1 MLAACRRGSG
11 SSRDIVSDPTV
22 TVSFFNIIHF
32 KGHVHPISYGSVL
45 TSGGI
50 SPSAPYSFHVALG
63 VYSNKY
69 VTMGKYFVVGAHVQ
83 QGEEGA
89 EIEGWK
95 VKYCCFP
102 VGSEVAVAPTGL
114 VAAEALLVKLA
125 SNCEIAAQY
134 ELIVTRHISEIQ
146 TFINNS
152 TVPAASS
159 ASTETK
165 KSERV
170 RKSVQSQQSE
180 ERTKGQKQAKT
191 SGKAPKAL
199 SPHERFIYELR
210 AARDDTD
217 KMYEQLQRGGSMV
230 DANNLIRKMSATFGD
245 ALGYIAREKE
255 RLEAATKEARSGYF
269 SQGEVN
275 KMLDR
280 ERERAKSSF
289 AGDVSSLPTLKDVS
303 AVGEKVLELSRST
316 GTQLDKLER
325 QINASSKSAGE
336 ALNPATITT
345 IVQSVISKSNTTA
358 TAPVVSEEFAEK
370 VYTQVH
376 NTAMGVLERVCHSQ
390 VSSPAPPAMHAFSSY
405 PLSAQPGGSHNFF
418 HQPYY
423 GPQYPAH
430 PYSFMP
436 VGATPPPVPQYGY
449 ANAGPAPTPSFPQY
463 QPLPHAHSGPPYAHQ
478 AFYGPTSAHPSNGS
492 QPIFSAPATQTT
504 HAPQHQ
510 VCL

>member
-1 MLAACRRGSG
+1 M
-11 SSRDIVSDPTV
+11 SDPTV
-22 TVSFFNIIHF
+22 TVSQFNIIHF

-50 SPSAPYSFHVALG
+50 PPSAPYSFHVALV
-63 VYSNKY
+63 VYCNKY

-95 VKYCCFP
+95 VDYCCFP

-114 VAAEALLVKLA
+114 VAAEALLLRVA
-125 SNCEIAAQY
+125 SNCGIAAQSD
-134 ELIVTRHISEIQ
+134 LIVTRHMPEIQ

-152 TVPAASS
+152 AVHAASS
-159 ASTETK
+159 SSTETK
-165 KSERV
+165 KSERSRV
-170 RKSVQSQQSE
+170 RKSVQSQQAE

-199 SPHERFIYELR
+199 SSHERFIYGLR

-217 KMYEQLQRGGSMV
+217 KIYEQLQRGGSMV

-245 ALGYIAREKE
+245 ALAYIEREKD
-255 RLEAATKEARSGYF
+255 RHEATTKEARSGYL

-280 ERERAKSSF
+280 ERERATQSF
-289 AGDVSSLPTLKDVS
+289 GDASTLTGVVSSLPTHKDVR

-325 QINASSKSAGE
+325 QISASSKSAGE

-358 TAPVVSEEFAEK
+358 TASVVSEAFAEK

-405 PLSAQPGGSHNFF
+405 PLSAQPGGPHNYSH
-418 HQPYY
+418 HPYY

-436 VGATPPPVPQYGY
+436 VGATPPPVN
-449 ANAGPAPTPSFPQY
+449 AAGPAPTPSFPQY
-463 QPLPHAHSGPPYAHQ
+463 QPLPL
-478 AFYGPTSAHPSNGS
+478 YGIHPHPHFHHPSQNM
-492 QPIFSAPATQTT
+492 
-504 HAPQHQ
+504 
-510 VCL
+510 